1 MMMPSRKVS
10 PLSTHE
16 SLSPNCTKPRTGTIR
31 RLTPHMVAGKLTAKG
46 IVGLSNFMTPN
57 TNGSSTNYG
66 IGYDGSIALG
76 VAETN
81 RAWTSSSKVND
92 HEAITFELS
101 NSSNKDS
108 DWPMTDATL
117 NAWIDLAVE
126 IATFYGFKKVAYYG
140 DPSIYGA
147 PDEMIITLHEWYKNK
162 ICPGPYFKRQLPA
175 LVIEINNRLNGLA
188 PTKFVSGGSTEASS
202 STASNTA
209 TSNTATST
217 AGSEFQIKITTTA
230 LNIRKGPG
238 STYAVVKTLI
248 EDMSKPN
255 TYTIVET
262 SGTWGRLKS
271 GVGWI
276 SLNYTKRV

>member
-1 MMMPSRKVS
+1 MTMPSRKVS
-10 PLSTHE
+10 PLSTYE
-16 SLSPNCTKPRTGTIR
+16 SISPNSTKPRTGTIR

-46 IVGLSNFMTPN
+46 IVGLSTFMTPN

-76 VAETN
+76 VEETN
-81 RAWTSSSKVND
+81 RAWTSSSKIND

-101 NSSNKDS
+101 NSSNTDS

-140 DPSIYGA
+140 DPNVYGA
-147 PDEMIITLHEWYKNK
+147 DDEMIITLHEWYKNK

-175 LVIEINNRLNGLA
+175 LVIEINNRLNGVA
-188 PTKFVSGGSTEASS
+188 PTKFVGGGS
-202 STASNTA
+202 STTAPTNTS
-209 TSNTATST
+209 TTATST
-217 AGSEFQIKITTTA
+217 TGSEFKIKITATA
-230 LNIRKGPG
+230 LNVRKGPG
-238 STYAVVKTLI
+238 STYAVVKTLVN
-248 EDMSKPN
+248 DTN

-271 GVGWI
+271 GLGWI